1 MQSTRIP
8 RELTNHTS
16 IPQRYN
22 IPHSNCDRLRAYL
35 WMEGLAF

>member
-1 MQSTRIP
+1 MRLLRIR
-8 RELTNHTS
+8 RELTNYTS

-22 IPHSNCDRLRAYL
+22 IPHSNCDRLRAYS